1 MSAMKRAAAL
11 RLAAAAALLVAAGCS
26 SVPTPSREWIPK
38 EELPNPLLYVPPPPA
53 EGSATKAWDR
63 ARHEEA
69 KALRTADPARAEL
82 AARDAVFTW
91 ENLFESF
98 SPAYGR
104 AISDAETPAL
114 CAALRFGL
122 NTTRRAYRDLKR
134 TYARKRP
141 FAELGEPPLRPE
153 DTKLGAD
160 SYPSGH
166 AATAW
171 AAALILSEVRP
182 AAAEAVLARGF
193 EAGESRLVCGVHWAS
208 DVERGRLVAGVAVA
222 RLNVDPDFRALLD
235 AALREEAALPAP
247 PAPAADPAAD
257 PVANPATE
265 TNPATGANP

>member
-1 MSAMKRAAAL
+1 MKDMKHAAPRFL
-11 RLAAAAALLVAAGCS
+11 LAAALLCAAGCS
-26 SVPTPSREWIPK
+26 STTAPAPSREWIPK

-69 KALRTADPARAEL
+69 KALRTEDPARAEL

-122 NTTRRAYRDLKR
+122 NTTRRSYRDLKR
-134 TYARKRP
+134 TYARQRP

-247 PAPAADPAAD
+247 PAPAADP
-257 PVANPATE
+257 VANPATE

>member
-26 SVPTPSREWIPK
+26 SVPAPSREWIPK

-114 CAALRFGL
+114 CAALRFGI

-134 TYARKRP
+134 TYPRARP
-141 FAELGEPPLRPE
+141 FAELGETPLRPE
-153 DTKLGAD
+153 DTQLGAD

-171 AAALILSEVRP
+171 AAALIVELILSEVRP

-247 PAPAADPAAD
+247 PAPAADP
-257 PVANPATE
+257 VANPATE

>member
-26 SVPTPSREWIPK
+26 SVPAPSREWIPK

-122 NTTRRAYRDLKR
+122 NTTRRAY
-134 TYARKRP
+134 T
-141 FAELGEPPLRPE
+141 
-153 DTKLGAD
+153 T
-160 SYPSGH
+160 
-166 AATAW
+166 
-171 AAALILSEVRP
+171 
-182 AAAEAVLARGF
+182 
-193 EAGESRLVCGVHWAS
+193 
-208 DVERGRLVAGVAVA
+208 
-222 RLNVDPDFRALLD
+222 
-235 AALREEAALPAP
+235 
-247 PAPAADPAAD
+247 
-257 PVANPATE
+257 
-265 TNPATGANP
+265 